1 MSQSLTND
9 DKYVLKGMLYD
20 AITRLNSIH
29 NEMMSIHQLIEDLQK
44 KLDTPQ
50 QTVPQ
55 QTVPQQQTVQQQA
68 VTQQTVPSHIIL
80 PQVLAQSLKGIK
92 SNPQIPQIPQIP
104 QLPKSLNT
112 IKIASESE
120 EDRFYDVDYVNGTC
134 TCEHY
139 KYRGPLECKHIKKAR
154 SIKKNK

>member
-1 MSQSLTND
+1 MSHSLTND

-50 QTVPQ
+50 QTVPSI
-55 QTVPQQQTVQQQA
+55 PQKP
-68 VTQQTVPSHIIL
+68 VPSIPQL
-80 PQVLAQSLKGIK
+80 PQ
-92 SNPQIPQIPQIP
+92 QIP
-104 QLPKSLNT
+104 QLPLQQRAIQLPKPSS
-112 IKIASESE
+112 IMMVASESE
-120 EDRFYDVDYVNGTC
+120 EDLFYEVDYINGTC
-134 TCEHY
+134 TCDHY

-154 SIKKNK
+154 STKKNQ